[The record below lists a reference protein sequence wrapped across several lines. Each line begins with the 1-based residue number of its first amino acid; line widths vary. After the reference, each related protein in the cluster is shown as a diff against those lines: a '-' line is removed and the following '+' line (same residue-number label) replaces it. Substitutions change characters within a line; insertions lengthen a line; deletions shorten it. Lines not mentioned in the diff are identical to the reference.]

1 MTAYVAPLAD
11 MRFVMR
17 EIANMK
23 AVRALPGYNDITDD
37 LVDAIL
43 EEAGRLGAE
52 VLAPLNASGDRQGCI
67 LANGMVR
74 VPEGF
79 VEAYRQFVAGGWNS
93 IALPSEYGGQGLPCL
108 VATAVGE
115 IWNAA
120 NLAFAV
126 CPILT
131 QAAAE
136 LLLHHGDQRMRADY
150 LPKLASGE
158 WTGTMLLTEEQAG
171 SDLARVRTRALP
183 KGDHFRIFG
192 QKIFI
197 TYGEHDLAPN
207 IIHAVLARTPNA
219 PEGSEGLSLFLVPK
233 FLVDADGR
241 LGPRNDLHCL
251 SIENKMGIK
260 ASPTAVMSLGDDC
273 GAIGFLI
280 GEENRGLNLMFTM
293 MNNVRLAVGVEG
305 VGIADRAFQQAR
317 SYAFERVQGRQLG
330 SDHPEAVAIIRH
342 PDVQRMLLTMKSQ
355 TEAAR
360 ALAYFT
366 AAVLDTARRHPDDD
380 TRRWHQQL
388 VDLLTPVVKAW
399 CTDIGIH
406 VVNTGIQVQGGTGYM
421 EESGA
426 PQFLRDSRITAI
438 YEGTNGIQAMD
449 LVGRKVARDG
459 GVAVRALTDV
469 ILSADRD
476 LAAVGNADIQVI
488 RGSLALAVADL
499 TNATDWLIDTY
510 PLNPS
515 RAAAGA
521 VFYLRLLGN
530 VVSGWLMAKAA
541 AKAAEQLKRG
551 SDHTFLLAKLK
562 SARYFAD
569 IRLSESG
576 ALRRKFLAAGEG
588 LRGLDP
594 DIHL

>member
-17 EIANMK
+17 EIADIK
-23 AVRALPGYNDITDD
+23 AVRALPGYNDVTDD

-43 EEAGRLGAE
+43 EESGRLAAE

-67 LANGMVR
+67 FEKGVVR

-79 VEAYRQFVAGGWNS
+79 VDAYRQFVAGGWNS

-108 VATAVGE
+108 LATAVGE

-120 NLAFAV
+120 NLAFAI
-126 CPILT
+126 CPMLS

-136 LLLHHGDQRMRADY
+136 LLLQYGDRRMRVDY

-183 KGDHFRIFG
+183 EGDHFRLFG
-192 QKIFI
+192 QKIFV
-197 TYGEHDLAPN
+197 TYGEHDLASN
-207 IIHAVLARTPNA
+207 IIHTVLARTPNA
-219 PEGSEGLSLFLVPK
+219 PEGSKGLSLFLVPK
-233 FLVDADGR
+233 FLVNAGGR

-260 ASPTAVMSLGDDC
+260 ASPTAVMSLGGDC

-280 GEENRGLNLMFTM
+280 GDQNRGLNLMFTM
-293 MNNVRLAVGVEG
+293 MNNVRLAVGLEG
-305 VGIADRAFQQAR
+305 VGIADRALQQAR

-330 SDHPEAVAIIRH
+330 SDYPEAVAIVHH

-360 ALAYFT
+360 ALTYFT
-366 AAVLDTARRHPDDD
+366 AAMVDAARRHPDAE
-380 TRRWHQQL
+380 TRRWHQQM

-406 VVNTGIQVQGGTGYM
+406 VANTAIQVQGGTGYI

-426 PQFLRDSRITAI
+426 PQFLRDCRITAI

-449 LVGRKVARDG
+449 LVGRKVARDSG
-459 GVAVRALTDV
+459 AAVRALTDV
-469 ILSADRD
+469 ILSADKG
-476 LAAVGNADIQVI
+476 LALSESADIQAI
-488 RGSLALAVADL
+488 RDRLALAVADL
-499 TNATDWLIDTY
+499 TEATTWLIDTY
-510 PLNPS
+510 SSNPT
-515 RAAAGA
+515 RVAAGG

-541 AKAAEQLKRG
+541 GRAAEQLKRG
-551 SDHTFLLAKLK
+551 NDTFLSAKLK
-562 SARYFAD
+562 TARYFAD

-588 LRGLDP
+588 LQGLEP
-594 DIHL
+594 AVHL

>member
-23 AVRALPGYNDITDD
+23 AVRALPGYNDVTDD

-43 EEAGRLGAE
+43 EGAGRLAAE
-52 VLAPLNASGDRQGCI
+52 VLAPLNATGDRQGCI
-67 LANGMVR
+67 LANGVVR

-79 VEAYRQFVAGGWNS
+79 VDAYRQFVAGGWNS

-136 LLLHHGDQRMRADY
+136 LLLHHGDRRMRAEY

-183 KGDHFRIFG
+183 EGDHFRIFG

-207 IIHAVLARTPNA
+207 IIHAVLARTPDA
-219 PEGSEGLSLFLVPK
+219 PEGSKGLSLFLVPK
-233 FLVDADGR
+233 FLVKADGR
-241 LGPRNDLHCL
+241 LGPRNDVRCV

-260 ASPTAVMSLGDDC
+260 ATPTAVMSLGDDS

-280 GEENRGLNLMFTM
+280 GEENRGLELMFTM
-293 MNNVRLAVGVEG
+293 MNNARLAVGLEG

-330 SDHPEAVAIIRH
+330 NDDPDAVPIVRH

-366 AAVLDTARRHPDDD
+366 AAVLDMARRHPDDD
-380 TRRWHQQL
+380 ARRQHQQL

-406 VVNTGIQVQGGTGYM
+406 VANTAIQVQGGTGYI

-438 YEGTNGIQAMD
+438 YEGTNGIQALD
-449 LVGRKVARDG
+449 LVGRKVAREG
-459 GVAVRALTDV
+459 G
-469 ILSADRD
+469 
-476 LAAVGNADIQVI
+476 
-488 RGSLALAVADL
+488 GS
-499 TNATDWLIDTY
+499 
-510 PLNPS
+510 
-515 RAAAGA
+515 R
-521 VFYLRLLGN
+521 F
-530 VVSGWLMAKAA
+530 
-541 AKAAEQLKRG
+541 
-551 SDHTFLLAKLK
+551 
-562 SARYFAD
+562 AR
-569 IRLSESG
+569 
-576 ALRRKFLAAGEG
+576 
-588 LRGLDP
+588 
-594 DIHL
+594 